1 MLNGLDIREQQEKRK
16 NSGSE
21 VLNALDKR
29 ERKDKRKRR
38 RKKEKKKKKEKG
50 KRTNPGSEVLNALDG
65 LDMRERVGAGQG
77 QDARLHVRDCLQHFV
92 HLLGHALHLYIG
104 T

>member
-1 MLNGLDIREQQEKRK
+1 VLNGLDIREQQEKRK

-38 RKKEKKKKKEKG
+38 RKKEKKRKRQREKEQT
-50 KRTNPGSEVLNALDG
+50 RAVRCS
-65 LDMRERVGAGQG
+65 MRSMEPLRKINF
-77 QDARLHVRDCLQHFV
+77 LIF
-92 HLLGHALHLYIG
+92 
-104 T
+104 